1 VTSLVRKLRLGAL
14 GAAGA
19 ALAPEAARAC
29 AVCLSST
36 QDDTRLAFILSTGFM
51 TFLPLGI
58 VGGCVWWLRRRARA
72 LAAAESPQPEPA
84 LTTAVSRASS
94 SP

>member
-1 VTSLVRKLRLGAL
+1 VWRRRLGAL
-14 GAAGA
+14 CAAGA
-19 ALAPEAARAC
+19 ALAPETARAC
-29 AVCLSST
+29 AVCLAST
-36 QDDTRLAFILSTGFM
+36 QDDTRLAFIVTTGFM

-72 LAAAESPQPEPA
+72 LEAADGRTEPA

-94 SP
+94 SR